1 MTPMDPFCKDLL
13 AGKTTIITGGGTGLG
28 RSMALRMAGLGAKVA
43 VLGRRPDPLQETAQA
58 IRDAGGQAAAV
69 PCDVRDPEAVA
80 RAVDQVEKELGPA
93 NQLINGAAGNFLA
106 PSEDLSPNAFD
117 SVVKIVL
124 YGSFHCTR
132 ELGRR
137 LIERKQGGEILSIVT
152 SYVTTGSAF
161 VLPSACAKA
170 GVLAMMRSLAVEW
183 ATYGIRLNAVSPGPF
198 PTEGAFSRLLPGSE
212 MEKQALRR
220 VPSKRFGE
228 HWELANLVAYLMS
241 DASPYQTGDLVTIDG
256 AEAIFSGQQFAG
268 FAHLERAM
276 AKELMASLKPKK

>member
-1 MTPMDPFCKDLL
+1 MDPFRKDLL
-13 AGKTTIITGGGTGLG
+13 GGKTTIITGGGTGLG

-43 VLGRRPDPLQETAQA
+43 ILGRRREPLVETAQA

-69 PCDVRDPEAVA
+69 PCDIRDPEAVA
-80 RAVDQVEKELGPA
+80 RAVDAVEKELGPA
-93 NQLINGAAGNFLA
+93 NQLINNAAGNFLA
-106 PSEDLSPNAFD
+106 ASEDLSPNAFN
-117 SVVKIVL
+117 SVVQIVL

-132 ELGRR
+132 EVGKR

-212 MEKQALRR
+212 MEKQARR
-220 VPSKRFGE
+220 RIPSRRFGE
-228 HWELANLVAYLMS
+228 HWELTNLVAYLMS

-256 AEAIFSGQQFAG
+256 AEALFSGQQFAG
-268 FAHLERAM
+268 FAHLDRAS